1 MNIFC
6 LKWGNFELLDV
17 FLVYFKVQN
26 FMNKNRFEK
35 KIRFSKV
42 VHTRDDGP

>member
-1 MNIFC
+1 MRSHDDLVIGARCIIGREIVNIFC

-26 FMNKNRFEK
+26 FMNKN
-35 KIRFSKV
+35 
-42 VHTRDDGP
+42 